1 MMSNFTCK
9 FKLIPFTPLVPAPT
23 PSITVSNTNTVY
35 AATTLNLTCDY
46 TLSPLVDTTAQTAVT
61 WMVDGVA
68 VDNVPGRISTDG
80 ATLSFSP
87 IATSDS
93 GSYMCTVTVTTS
105 QTHVTVQEPPQ
116 SAVEEIN
123 VEGIYPECT
132 KHTTYSL
139 LTLSFCSFSRS

>member
-1 MMSNFTCK
+1 MYK
-9 FKLIPFTPLVPAPT
+9 LKLIPFNPSVPAPT
-23 PSITVSNTNTVY
+23 PFITFSNINTVY

-68 VDNVPGRISTDG
+68 VDNSLGRISIDG

-87 IATSDS
+87 ISISDT

-123 VEGIYPECT
+123 VEGTPNIPSILYIPC
-132 KHTTYSL
+132 
-139 LTLSFCSFSRS
+139 